1 MTIDIGKKQKI
12 IMGEIHKENNLKKEM
27 KIKLVGKNESHI
39 KNGKNPKNL
48 FSFKTLL
55 VIIKWFE
62 LIKFTLLTH

>member
-12 IMGEIHKENNLKKEM
+12 IMGEIHKENKLKKEM

-39 KNGKNPKNL
+39 KNGNSQKNL

-62 LIKFTLLTH
+62 LIRSTALTY

>member
-12 IMGEIHKENNLKKEM
+12 ITGEIHKENNLKKEM

-39 KNGKNPKNL
+39 KNGKNKKNL